1 MTSHRNSGLP
11 VQKAPDSLLPVQGRM
26 EYLTLSSLIAVNR
39 EQSMQSPVQQVSN
52 RKQLIPIDH
61 HLPQSTYGIIWHH
74 RLSHMN
80 QHDLQYLHRIGKN
93 QYSREETAYP
103 MRLLFCSKENIT
115 AGYRSYLTGHL
126 PRHTPACWYLLGRT
140 NSRQRVWWWSSPSKW
155 KTQICH
161 DHHWW
166 CDPNEMDI
174 PSAEPG

>member
-61 HLPQSTYGIIWHH
+61 HLPQSTYGIIAYHIWISTTSNTSIE
-74 RLSHMN
+74 LE
-80 QHDLQYLHRIGKN
+80 N

-115 AGYRSYLTGHL
+115 AGYRSYPTGHV

-140 NSRQRVWWWSSPSKW
+140 SSRQRVWWWSSPSKW